1 MGGGLPIGAVLARE
15 KCADTLGYSMHGT
28 TFGGNPIVCAGAN
41 YVLARID
48 EDFLFSVE
56 QKGEYFKEK
65 LLQIDG
71 IEDVSGLGLMLGLK
85 LANKKS
91 SDIVKEGIKKGVIM
105 LTAKE
110 KVRLLPPL
118 VITYDE
124 IDKAVAII
132 KSLIEN

>member
-1 MGGGLPIGAVLARE
+1 M
-15 KCADTLGYSMHGT
+15 
-28 TFGGNPIVCAGAN
+28 
-41 YVLARID
+41 
-48 EDFLFSVE
+48 
-56 QKGEYFKEK
+56 
-65 LLQIDG
+65 QIDG

-85 LANKKS
+85 LTNKKS